1 MNPENLRDAAFLLAP
16 GFLTLKLFQHF
27 GAQRKR
33 SEWEW
38 TVWSV
43 LVSLAIDVATKDP
56 AAKLGVAL
64 VAGLLLVSIW
74 RVVGRQSNRVTRR
87 LRREL
92 IDSAWDHV
100 LDEACRSHHPV
111 EVVTDDGR
119 RFFGVLQTFAREE
132 KEAEP
137 WLYLTDVKEASA
149 DDDDWDTLSR
159 TEGVLIHR
167 DHVRRLRVVRG
178 SRPPRAEAATDGAR
192 RAPAN
197 SGSSATA

>member
-1 MNPENLRDAAFLLAP
+1 MSPDNLRDAAFLLAP

-43 LVSLAIDVATKDP
+43 LVSLGIDVVTKDSATKLV
-56 AAKLGVAL
+56 AAL
-64 VAGLLLVSIW
+64 VAGLLLVAAW
-74 RVVGRQSNRVTRR
+74 RFVGRQSNRATQR

-100 LDEACRSHHPV
+100 LDDACRQHHSI
-111 EVVTDDGR
+111 EIVTDDDR
-119 RFFGVLQTFAREE
+119 RLFGVLDTFAREE

-137 WLYLTDVKEASA
+137 WLYLTDVKQASVA
-149 DDDDWDTLSR
+149 DDDWEPLAR
-159 TEGVLIHR
+159 TEGVLLHC
-167 DHVRRLRVVRG
+167 DHIRRLRVI
-178 SRPPRAEAATDGAR
+178 R
-192 RAPAN
+192 R
-197 SGSSATA
+197 TAGG